1 MRDLL
6 APVGLAYGGITQIR
20 NQLYTQEFLK
30 SEKLDKPVVSVG
42 NLTVGGTGKT
52 PLVDALLTQFEGQ
65 NLKACVLTR
74 GYGRLNNQAGSQ
86 IISRS
91 SSPRDC
97 GDEPLWL
104 ARRHPRSAVVVG
116 GDRVKSSKLVRDADI
131 FVLDDGFQHLRIKR
145 DLDIVLLDCTVPHW
159 HYRPLPW
166 GYGREDFSGIKRSD
180 IVILTR
186 VNQAKSEHVLEIKNM
201 VKAQGVSQVF
211 ESRIVPLSAQELWTS
226 KVVEVEKKKIF
237 LVSGIANPKSFEMT
251 VKGLG
256 AQVLDHDVRPDHYVY
271 SQESLNE
278 IFSSAENLGADVV
291 LTTEKD
297 AVKWSELK
305 SASNKIVAAQLRT
318 EMEFQPQL
326 TGIYGLAADKFN

>member
-6 APVGLAYGGITQIR
+6 APLGLAYGGITQVR

-52 PLVDALLTQFEGQ
+52 PLVDALLTQFEKQ

-74 GYGRLNNQAGSQ
+74 GYGRLNHRSGSQ
-86 IISRS
+86 LITRD
-91 SSPRDC
+91 SSPLDC
-97 GDEPLWL
+97 GDEPIWL
-104 ARRHPRSAVVVG
+104 ARRHPKSAVVVG
-116 GDRVKSSKLVRDADI
+116 GDRVESAKLVRDADI
-131 FVLDDGFQHLRIKR
+131 FVLDDGLQHLRIKR

-186 VNQAKSEHVLEIKNM
+186 VNQAASDHVLEIKNR
-201 VKAQGVSQVF
+201 ARAEGVIQIF
-211 ESRIVPLSAQELWTS
+211 ESRIVPISVQELWTS
-226 KVVEVEKKKIF
+226 KIIEIKNKKIF
-237 LVSGIANPKSFEMT
+237 LVSGIANPRSFEKT
-251 VKGLG
+251 VRDLG
-256 AQVLDHDVRPDHYVY
+256 AQILDHDMRPDHYVY
-271 SQESLNE
+271 SQESLDE
-278 IFSSAENLGADVV
+278 IFSRGTKLGADVV

-305 SASNKIVAAQLRT
+305 SPASNLTGAQLII

-326 TGIYGLAADKFN
+326 TGIYGLVTNHNN